1 MATIARLF
9 SPKVCVSAMPKLER
23 LPEPYIQQ
31 AYGVYLLQSQHR
43 LVRSLKRL
51 YEPSVHGHK
60 AWHSSFILMDY
71 LLHRP
76 FRRGSRVMEIGCGW
90 GPAAVFC
97 AKKMNARVTGVDID
111 KDVFPFLDTLAQIND
126 VKVRSLQSRFEDLT
140 TSRLA
145 QERVII
151 GSDICFWDSMVKPLF
166 NLIQRAMKGG
176 VERVIIADPG
186 RPTFYELGELCRERF
201 VVELQ
206 EWYAVEPNHVTG
218 EVLEIRA
225 K

>member
-1 MATIARLF
+1 
-9 SPKVCVSAMPKLER
+9 MPKLER

-43 LVRSLKRL
+43 LVRSLKKI

-60 AWHSSFILMDY
+60 AWLSSFILMDY

-76 FRRGSRVMEIGCGW
+76 FRRGVRVMEIGCGW
-90 GPAAVFC
+90 GPAGIFC

-111 KDVFPFLDTLAQIND
+111 KDVFPFLEVLAELNEVKVDTL
-126 VKVRSLQSRFEDLT
+126 VSKFEDLT
-140 TSRLA
+140 MKRLSE
-145 QERVII
+145 ERVLI
-151 GSDICFWDSMVKPLF
+151 GSDICFWDNMVKPLF
-166 NLIQRAMKGG
+166 HLIQRAIKGG

-186 RPTFYELGELCRERF
+186 RPTFYELGELCREKF
-201 VVELQ
+201 TVDLQ
-206 EWYAVEPNHVTG
+206 EWYAVEPNYTTG
-218 EVLEIRA
+218 EVMEVRA

>member
-1 MATIARLF
+1 
-9 SPKVCVSAMPKLER
+9 MPKLER

-60 AWHSSFILMDY
+60 AWQSSFILMDY

-90 GPAAVFC
+90 APAGIFC
-97 AKKMNARVTGVDID
+97 AKKLGARVTGVDID
-111 KDVFPFLDTLAQIND
+111 KDVFPFMDVLAEINE
-126 VKVRSLQSRFEDLT
+126 VKLRKLVSKFEDLST
-140 TSRLA
+140 RRLSE
-145 QERVII
+145 ERVLI
-151 GSDICFWDSMVKPLF
+151 GSDICFWDSMVKPLYH
-166 NLIQRAMKGG
+166 LIQRAMKGG

-186 RPTFYELGELCRERF
+186 RPTFYELGDLCRKRF
-201 VVELQ
+201 DVELQ
-206 EWYAVEPNHVTG
+206 EWYAVEPNYITG
-218 EVLEIRA
+218 EVLEVRP

>member
-1 MATIARLF
+1 
-9 SPKVCVSAMPKLER
+9 MPKMER

-60 AWHSSFILMDY
+60 AWQSSFILMDY

-97 AKKMNARVTGVDID
+97 AKKMNARVTGVDVD
-111 KDVFPFLDTLAQIND
+111 KDVFPFLDVLGAIND
-126 VKVRSLQSRFEDLT
+126 VKVKTLQSRFEDLT
-140 TSRLA
+140 TRRLGE
-145 QERVII
+145 ERVII
-151 GSDICFWDSMVKPLF
+151 GSDICFWDSLVKPLYH
-166 NLIQRAMKGG
+166 LVQRASKGG

-186 RPTFYELGELCRERF
+186 RPTFYELGELCRERYD
-201 VVELQ
+201 VELQ
-206 EWYAVEPNHVTG
+206 EWYAVEPNYVTG
-218 EVLEIRA
+218 EVLEVRA
-225 K
+225 RASGTKSI

>member
-9 SPKVCVSAMPKLER
+9 FPKVCVSAMPKLER

-76 FRRGSRVMEIGCGW
+76 FRRGWSASAPGICSPAGTASARCPDSRARCVAR
-90 GPAAVFC
+90 GPAALC
-97 AKKMNARVTGVDID
+97 ARGPD
-111 KDVFPFLDTLAQIND
+111 
-126 VKVRSLQSRFEDLT
+126 E
-140 TSRLA
+140 
-145 QERVII
+145 
-151 GSDICFWDSMVKPLF
+151 
-166 NLIQRAMKGG
+166 
-176 VERVIIADPG
+176 
-186 RPTFYELGELCRERF
+186 
-201 VVELQ
+201 
-206 EWYAVEPNHVTG
+206 
-218 EVLEIRA
+218 
-225 K
+225 